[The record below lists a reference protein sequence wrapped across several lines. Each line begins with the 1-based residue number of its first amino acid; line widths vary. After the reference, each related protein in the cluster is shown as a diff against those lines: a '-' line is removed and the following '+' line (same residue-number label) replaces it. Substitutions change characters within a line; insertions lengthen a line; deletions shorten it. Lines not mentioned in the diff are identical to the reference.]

1 MDDLSWRTW
10 DEAEP
15 ELRSMLPEAALETV
29 RRAARAAERWHG
41 EQTRPTGEPYTVH
54 LLEALEV
61 LARGAGERDPDVLAA
76 ALLHDVVEDTP
87 ATVADVE
94 AEFGPVVAE
103 YVDWLTKP
111 PVRSRKDKRAAKV
124 GYLRRLREAPPQ
136 AIAIKLAD
144 RASNA
149 RTLDRMPPDFQRRY
163 YTETV
168 VYLLPLAQDHAFF
181 APWFADWAQRFAHLR

>member
-1 MDDLSWRTW
+1 MDDLNWRTW

-15 ELRSMLPEAALETV
+15 ELRSMLPEAALETG

-87 ATVADVE
+87 ATVAE
-94 AEFGPVVAE
+94 
-103 YVDWLTKP
+103 
-111 PVRSRKDKRAAKV
+111 
-124 GYLRRLREAPPQ
+124 
-136 AIAIKLAD
+136 
-144 RASNA
+144 
-149 RTLDRMPPDFQRRY
+149 
-163 YTETV
+163 V
-168 VYLLPLAQDHAFF
+168 VYLGANVRVGATIEGGELVWAELRDAEAEGLSVGSEVALAW
-181 APWFADWAQRFAHLR
+181 APAAAIIWEETT